1 MRCCVAETNHL
12 TNATPATRA
21 SARIIAAWVVLFVLL
36 GAVFARA
43 MSPAEPFPWWEAD
56 AFGFAPPLTGL
67 TPSWALLVNIVI
79 LLASGAVIGLSRGG
93 PGRAGVVLLVA
104 GFGVI
109 GLHAVRGMETVTA
122 GADLAAGFATLA
134 AVWSAGRVPGARRVT
149 VALGLGFGVL
159 LAGVGAEDVYI
170 DHPRTVAAFESTKGS
185 FYAAKGWDP
194 GGPEAAMYEERLSH
208 ADPTAWFGLT
218 NVLATFVAASAVGLF
233 TVAMTAPASR
243 VVRLAAVA
251 GAGAAA
257 WVLVMTGSK
266 GAIGSAAL
274 GALVFAVCW
283 AARRGWT
290 ARALGLAAVLVVAAV
305 AVRGMV
311 GERLGERS
319 LLFRA
324 QYQMGT
330 LAVFAESPLTGV
342 GPGQFQDAYTR
353 LKPADAPEDVTSPHS
368 VGFDLIGL
376 LGLGGA
382 AWVGLLALGWSGR
395 VEAPDD
401 GPDAPGTRTLVR
413 IAGGVIGV
421 GVVASALS
429 TRQALG
435 AEAAAAML
443 LGSIGWLVVSG
454 LCVAFGGPLRAAGLV
469 AAGVALVHAQLDI
482 SPVWSVSAPLWGLL
496 VGSGLASVG
505 MGRPIRGGWRWIA
518 PGGAVVLAGLLGSRW
533 VGVSRWESG
542 LNDAAAWPARIAVAR
557 AETEGA
563 LERGDTRALGELGA
577 RVGAWLGTGRPI
589 PAQELQA
596 AMDFASL
603 RAQEDAEAGLGRALD
618 ARGTHTGTRIALG
631 RVMLTIAM
639 RDADGS
645 PAASRAKWDQA
656 VASAEEGTR
665 LRPDDPDTWS
675 WLGTVCEQRARTPG
689 IDPATRTAWLEGA
702 AEALIRGDYLN
713 PHSPSS
719 AARIADI
726 LDLLGQ
732 NESAD
737 WAQAALERDDRLRLD
752 PKRRMN
758 PDRRG
763 WMERLAS
770 GRPAGFDGDIEP

>member
-1 MRCCVAETNHL
+1 VPE
-12 TNATPATRA
+12 ATRPTRVQA
-21 SARIIAAWVVLFVLL
+21 DARPHTRHLGVWIALFVLL
-36 GAVFARA
+36 GGVFARA

-79 LLASGAVIGLSRGG
+79 LLASAAVIGLSRGG
-93 PGRAGVVLLVA
+93 PGRAGSVLLSI

-109 GLHAVRGMETVTA
+109 GLHAVRDMETVSA
-122 GADLAAGFATLA
+122 GSDLAAGFATLA
-134 AVWSAGRVPGARRVT
+134 AVWSAGRVPGARRVA

-159 LAGVGAEDVYI
+159 LAAVGAEDVYI
-170 DHPRTVAAFESTKGS
+170 DHPRTVAAFESSKGS

-243 VVRLAAVA
+243 VVRLATVA

-274 GALVFAVCW
+274 GALVFAVGW
-283 AARRGWT
+283 AARREWT
-290 ARALGLAAVLVVAAV
+290 ARALGIAAMLVVAAV
-305 AVRGMV
+305 AVRGVV
-311 GERLGERS
+311 GERLSERS
-319 LLFRA
+319 LLFRS
-324 QYQMGT
+324 QYQIGT

-353 LKPADAPEDVTSPHS
+353 LKPPDAPEDVTSPHS

-376 LGLGGA
+376 LGLGGT
-382 AWVGLLALGWSGR
+382 AWVGLLALGWAGKVHEALDESG
-395 VEAPDD
+395 AP
-401 GPDAPGTRTLVR
+401 ANRSLVR
-413 IAGGVIGV
+413 FAGGVIGV
-421 GVVASALS
+421 GVVASAMT

-435 AEAAAAML
+435 LEAAAAML

-454 LCVAFGGPLRAAGLV
+454 LCLAFGGSLRAAGLA
-469 AAGVALVHAQLDI
+469 AAGVSLVHAQLDI

-496 VGSGLASVG
+496 VGGGLASIG
-505 MGRPIRGGWRWIA
+505 ADRPIATPWRGAI
-518 PGGAVVLAGLLGSRW
+518 PGCAALLAGLLASRW
-533 VGVSRWESG
+533 VGMSRWESG
-542 LNDAAAWPARIAVAR
+542 LHDAAAWPSRIALAR

-563 LERGDTRALGELGA
+563 LERGDATALSELGA

-589 PAQELQA
+589 PAQELHA
-596 AMDFASL
+596 AMDFAAM

-631 RVMLTIAM
+631 RVMMTIAM
-639 RDADGS
+639 RDASGS
-645 PAASRAKWDQA
+645 PVASRAKWDQA

-665 LRPDDPDTWS
+665 FRPDDPDAWS
-675 WLGTVCEQRARTPG
+675 WLGTVCDQRARTSG
-689 IDPATRTAWLEGA
+689 MDPLDRAAWLQRA
-702 AEALIRGDYLN
+702 ADAWILGDHLN

-726 LDLLGQ
+726 QDQLGQ
-732 NESAD
+732 NTSVD
-737 WAQAALERDDRLRLD
+737 WARQALERDDRLRLD

-763 WMERLAS
+763 WMERLAA
-770 GRPAGFDGDIEP
+770 GGPAGTVDPDKP

>member
-1 MRCCVAETNHL
+1 MPE
-12 TNATPATRA
+12 ATRQTRVQA
-21 SARIIAAWVVLFVLL
+21 DARPQTRHIGVWIALFVLL
-36 GAVFARA
+36 GGVFARA

-79 LLASGAVIGLSRGG
+79 VLASGAVIGLSRGG
-93 PGRAGVVLLVA
+93 PGRAGSVLLSI

-109 GLHAVRGMETVTA
+109 GLHAVRDMETVSA
-122 GADLAAGFATLA
+122 GSDLAAGFAA
-134 AVWSAGRVPGARRVT
+134 MMAVWSSGRVPGARRVA

-159 LAGVGAEDVYI
+159 LAAVGAEDVYI
-170 DHPRTVAAFESTKGS
+170 DHPRTVAAFESSKGS

-243 VVRLAAVA
+243 VVRLATVA

-274 GALVFAVCW
+274 GALVFAVTW
-283 AARRGWT
+283 AARREWT
-290 ARALGLAAVLVVAAV
+290 ARAIGIAALLVVVAV
-305 AVRGMV
+305 AARGVV

-319 LLFRA
+319 LLFRS
-324 QYQMGT
+324 QYQVGT
-330 LAVFAESPLTGV
+330 VAVFAESPLTGV

-353 LKPADAPEDVTSPHS
+353 LKPPDAPEDVTSPHS

-382 AWVGLLALGWSGR
+382 AWVGLLALGWSRNVPLTGD
-395 VEAPDD
+395 EPD
-401 GPDAPGTRTLVR
+401 PPATRSLVR
-413 IAGGVIGV
+413 FAGGVIGV
-421 GVVASALS
+421 GVVASAMT

-435 AEAAAAML
+435 LEAAAAML

-454 LCVAFGGPLRAAGLV
+454 LCLAFGGSIRAAGLA
-469 AAGVALVHAQLDI
+469 AAGIALIHAQLDI

-496 VGSGLASVG
+496 IGGGLASIG
-505 MGRPIRGGWRWIA
+505 TERPIGRAWRWVV
-518 PGGAVVLAGLLGSRW
+518 PGCTAVLAGLLASRW
-533 VGVSRWESG
+533 VGMSRWEAG
-542 LNDAAAWPARIAVAR
+542 LHDAAAWPARIALAR
-557 AETEGA
+557 AETDGA
-563 LERGDTRALGELGA
+563 LERADSTALGELGA
-577 RVGAWLGTGRPI
+577 RIGAWLGTGRPI
-589 PAQELQA
+589 PAQELHA
-596 AMDFASL
+596 AMDFAAM

-631 RVMLTIAM
+631 RVMMTIAM
-639 RDADGS
+639 RDASGS

-665 LRPDDPDTWS
+665 LRPDDPDAWS
-675 WLGTVCEQRARTPG
+675 WLGTVCEQRARTIG
-689 IDPATRTAWLEGA
+689 ADPTVRADWLLRAADAW
-702 AEALIRGDYLN
+702 ISGDHLN

-726 LDLLGQ
+726 LDQLGR
-732 NESAD
+732 NEAGE
-737 WAQAALERDDRLRLD
+737 WAREALGRDDGLWLD

-763 WMERLAS
+763 WMERLA
-770 GRPAGFDGDIEP
+770 AGQSNGTDDPDKP